1 MNVDGLAGGFLAG
14 FRTMDDYYRGQ
25 KADARADKQMGLQE
39 AAWQN
44 QLERQKVSDVRYE
57 DQLGYSRNRDKVGDD
72 RYADETKYSRSQQ
85 SLQNRRAD
93 AQLGLA
99 QAANRRS
106 EEAWNLQQE
115 KYKRDQWQEE
125 NMPAIRVTLD
135 KLQSGEQLSEADNQL
150 LNNPYASRYN
160 PFKVFGS
167 QDFHS
172 SIETIMGKASAL
184 AKNPD
189 AMVWDRSKLRSEI
202 NTPDVRSALGTV
214 LRPHL
219 DQGIGTQSQFGT
231 VKAYGEPELIPTDRG
246 TFVIQAPVTYVDDN
260 GNETTKDAPITEGRS
275 ADGKAKVMEYT
286 PQQLVNYFGQGAQ
299 VSSSIRKN
307 PEQWD
312 TWSQSAGL
320 SEPPDWKGYRQAV
333 VKVQADTQK
342 NIGAI
347 QRDGMMPQKQKQQAI
362 DAERQAA
369 TEQVA
374 GLRDVYGIKDK
385 PTGADTTD
393 KQPGSPDLRVQ
404 VSKWMADDQGKAM
417 FINKLVS
424 KQGEVAVQSLIT
436 NGQLEAAYQS
446 YQQQGQAVKQETHA
460 QGLID
465 FITGGRQGAK
475 SEVDENGEPVSP
487 Y

>member
-1 MNVDGLAGGFLAG
+1 MGVQGLADGFLAG
-14 FRTMDDYYRGQ
+14 FQTMDGYYRGQ

-44 QLERQKVSDVRYE
+44 QLGRQKVSDSRYE
-57 DQLGYSRNRDKVGDD
+57 DQTNYARGRDKISDE
-72 RYADETKYSRSQQ
+72 RYADETKYNRSQQ

-150 LNNPYASRYN
+150 LNNPYASKYN

-184 AKNPD
+184 AKNPE
-189 AMVWDRSKLRSEI
+189 AMVWDRGKLRSEI
-202 NTPDVRSALGTV
+202 NTPDVRKALGTV
-214 LRPHL
+214 LRSQL
-219 DQGIGTQSQFGT
+219 DQGVGAQSQFGT
-231 VKAYGEPELIPTDRG
+231 VKAYGDPELIPTDRG
-246 TFVIQAPVTYVDDN
+246 TFVIQAPVTYVDND
-260 GNETTKDAPITEGRS
+260 GNETTRDAPITEGRS
-275 ADGKAKVMEYT
+275 ADGKAVVREYT
-286 PQQLVNYFGQGAQ
+286 PQQLVSYFGQGAQ
-299 VSSSIRKN
+299 ASSSIRKN

-333 VKVQADTQK
+333 VKVQADAQK
-342 NIGAI
+342 NISAI
-347 QRDGMMPQKQKQQAI
+347 QRDMEPGKTRDDAI
-362 DAERQAA
+362 EAERKAA
-369 TEQVA
+369 TDQVA

-385 PTGADTTD
+385 PTGADSTA
-393 KQPGSPDLRVQ
+393 KQSGSPDLRVQ
-404 VSKWMADDQGKAM
+404 VSKWMAGDQGKAE
-417 FINKLVS
+417 FLNKLVGR
-424 KQGEVAVQSLIT
+424 QGEGAVQSLIT
-436 NGQLEAAYQS
+436 NGQLEAAYQA
-446 YQQQGQAVKQETHA
+446 YQKQGQAAKQETHA
-460 QGLID
+460 KGLID
-465 FITGGRQGAK
+465 FITGGGQAPK
-475 SEVDENGEPVSP
+475 EVDENGEPVSP